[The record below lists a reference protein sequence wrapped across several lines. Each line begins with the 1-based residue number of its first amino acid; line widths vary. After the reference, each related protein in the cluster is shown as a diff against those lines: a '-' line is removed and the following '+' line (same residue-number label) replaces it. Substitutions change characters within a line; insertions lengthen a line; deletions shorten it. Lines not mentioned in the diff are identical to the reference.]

1 MELEKF
7 SIKDVVLGT
16 KDLRDT
22 TKRFLIKSFNYVEMA
37 ISYNNDFELG
47 LILDKKTKVISRM
60 SSLSRYQEMLTYH
73 LTWLK
78 RKKLDILLID
88 ANGPWKD
95 EDLLS
100 LVSEQERFYTEF
112 GLSGVEKI
120 DDVKKILDLGIQ
132 IDWVSLVINPTYFNL
147 ELITYLRDSGI
158 KIISYGTLGGI
169 MAATNIEV
177 YTLQFLLNFAAL
189 YSDLVC
195 ISGSSCEDVVMNR
208 MILEKMVGKEVDEL
222 DKALYLFTSSRMVKR
237 APNKPLPLYR
247 YIAKEGLSVKYKGP
261 KDLYVPI
268 LSLEENGENIP
279 ETSGRDELE
288 VYINSEL
295 KEMILPEDCIPGSD
309 EAFAYWRYYTTA
321 LIGVNKRFSKYKY
334 TYMKQGN
341 LFLIHRKNRFKFGK
355 KKSDLY
361 LLAQTE
367 IENVPVFKKMEE
379 GIE

>member
-1 MELEKF
+1 MELEKY

-22 TKRFLIKSFNYVEMA
+22 TKRFLIKSFNYIETS

-47 LILDKKTKVISRM
+47 PVLGKNTKIISRI
-60 SSLSRYQEMLTYH
+60 SSLSNYQEMLTYH

-88 ANGPWKD
+88 SQGPWKD
-95 EDLLS
+95 DDLLR
-100 LVSEQERFYTEF
+100 LVAEGNRFYEEF
-112 GLSGVEKI
+112 GLFGVEKI
-120 DDVKKILDLGIQ
+120 DDVKRVIDLGIS
-132 IDWVSLVINPTYFNL
+132 IDWVSLVINPTCFNL
-147 ELITYLRDSGI
+147 ELITFLKDSGI
-158 KIISYGTLGGI
+158 KIISHGILGGI

-208 MILEKMVGKEVDEL
+208 MILERVIGKELEEL

-237 APNKPLPLYR
+237 APHKPLPLYR
-247 YIAKEGLSVKYKGP
+247 YIAKDGLSVKYKGP
-261 KDLYVPI
+261 KDLFVPI

-279 ETSGRDELE
+279 EQVGSDSLE
-288 VYINSEL
+288 IYINKAL
-295 KEMILPEDCIPGSD
+295 QEMILPEDCIPGSE
-309 EAFAYWRYYTTA
+309 EAFTYWRYYVTA
-321 LIGVNKRFSKYKY
+321 LIGINKKFSKYKY

-341 LFLIHRKNRFKFGK
+341 LFLIHRKNRFSLK
-355 KKSDLY
+355 KKNSELY

-367 IENVPVFKKMEE
+367 INSIPVFKKMEE